1 MKESFPIALAAV
13 AIAGAALAL
22 DDTVHNQA
30 TCGSC
35 PPITGT
41 PAQSA
46 LFKDGYPSEDRGRRS
61 LFEICQHQD
70 PTTPAIRFGT
80 SGASP
85 CHTEELVECFSLRG
99 GIALTMVLPERTRFL
114 GD

>member
-70 PTTPAIRFGT
+70 PTAPAIRFGT
-80 SGASP
+80 SG
-85 CHTEELVECFSLRG
+85 CFP
-99 GIALTMVLPERTRFL
+99 LPY
-114 GD
+114 